1 MSRELELVDP
11 DGEEAGELV
20 CLETE
25 RPRIPNGT
33 DEVEDEDR
41 PGTVCVDVAVP
52 ASTAWVNRAA
62 RTRSGTPTCA
72 GPSRLERGQACIRE
86 LDH

>member
-1 MSRELELVDP
+1 MSDELELVDP

-33 DEVEDEDR
+33 DEVEDE
-41 PGTVCVDVAVP
+41 G
-52 ASTAWVNRAA
+52 S
-62 RTRSGTPTCA
+62 S
-72 GPSRLERGQACIRE
+72 
-86 LDH
+86 